1 MNVENKCQQEARQ
14 IMQELES
21 VSLDLGLKA
30 RIIDSIREMREEL
43 EEPCSEPEW
52 KKKIMEAD
60 ELVSYI
66 AQKAGMSEKQISI
79 DDSVSVTEEEVME
92 KILEILNRCYEDS
105 GLQNDGY
112 ERGYREHA
120 ERAERD
126 MLEMTNTEA
135 NFKEA
140 SSVSAFCDYFKNVA
154 KRYEN
159 RMNEEAERYAQEL
172 CDGYQGAMKKISKM
186 ISALKHGDLGIT
198 RAQIYKQWDVNMDGV
213 ARSIKNEAVKVEKG
227 GASIAE
233 FGEKNVGE
241 VQKIIQKNEKKRDR
255 MKKIPIYVMLAVLA
269 GFAIAVTFIIKSVGG
284 AISNAGITA
293 ESAGE
298 TLDLIEK
305 GAGLFGMIAKAAG
318 GGFSGLIKGVL
329 PFLLVALLLAAA
341 FWYLLIKHA
350 DKKYKE
356 RVCKEIS
363 SFMIRQTGAFWKEEP
378 LKEQMLESE
387 RRIRRIADEHYKRI
401 FSPLFQNAFP
411 NGRANADAR
420 NRLLKLCGEWELVK
434 RSV

>member
-112 ERGYREHA
+112 ERGYREHT

-126 MLEMTNTEA
+126 MREMTNTEA

-172 CDGYQGAMKKISKM
+172 CDGYQGAMKDQQDDFRPQTWRPWNHK
-186 ISALKHGDLGIT
+186 SADL
-198 RAQIYKQWDVNMDGV
+198 Q
-213 ARSIKNEAVKVEKG
+213 AVGCKYG
-227 GASIAE
+227 RRGAE
-233 FGEKNVGE
+233 H
-241 VQKIIQKNEKKRDR
+241 KKR
-255 MKKIPIYVMLAVLA
+255 
-269 GFAIAVTFIIKSVGG
+269 GG
-284 AISNAGITA
+284 
-293 ESAGE
+293 ESG
-298 TLDLIEK
+298 
-305 GAGLFGMIAKAAG
+305 
-318 GGFSGLIKGVL
+318 
-329 PFLLVALLLAAA
+329 
-341 FWYLLIKHA
+341 
-350 DKKYKE
+350 
-356 RVCKEIS
+356 
-363 SFMIRQTGAFWKEEP
+363 
-378 LKEQMLESE
+378 E
-387 RRIRRIADEHYKRI
+387 RRRFNRRIWRKECRGGSEDHPK
-401 FSPLFQNAFP
+401 
-411 NGRANADAR
+411 
-420 NRLLKLCGEWELVK
+420 K
-434 RSV
+434 

>member
-30 RIIDSIREMREEL
+30 RIIDSVREMREEL

-92 KILEILNRCYEDS
+92 KILEILDRCYEDS

-126 MLEMTNTEA
+126 MREMTNTEA

-213 ARSIKNEAVKVEKG
+213 ARSIKNEAAKVEKG
-227 GASIAE
+227 GSSIAE

-269 GFAIAVTFIIKSVGG
+269 GFAIAVTFVIKSVGG

-318 GGFSGLIKGVL
+318 GGFSGLFKAVL
-329 PFLLVALLLAAA
+329 PVLLVALLLAAA

>member
-30 RIIDSIREMREEL
+30 RIIDSVREMREEL

-92 KILEILNRCYEDS
+92 KILEILDRCYEDS

-126 MLEMTNTEA
+126 MREMTNTEA

-198 RAQIYKQWDVNMDGV
+198 RAQIYKQWDVNMDGA
-213 ARSIKNEAVKVEKG
+213 ARSIKNEAAKVEKG
-227 GASIAE
+227 GSSIAE

-269 GFAIAVTFIIKSVGG
+269 GFAIAVTFVIKSVGG

-318 GGFSGLIKGVL
+318 GGFSGLFKAVL
-329 PFLLVALLLAAA
+329 PVLLVALLLAAA

-434 RSV
+434 RSI